1 MNAAL
6 VEGVDGDEE
15 MLAIDLDK
23 PLLAYI
29 QEGSPKKPTE
39 Q

>member
-6 VEGVDGDEE
+6 VEGADGDEE

-23 PLLAYI
+23 PLLCYS
-29 QEGSPKKPTE
+29 QEGSPKEPPE